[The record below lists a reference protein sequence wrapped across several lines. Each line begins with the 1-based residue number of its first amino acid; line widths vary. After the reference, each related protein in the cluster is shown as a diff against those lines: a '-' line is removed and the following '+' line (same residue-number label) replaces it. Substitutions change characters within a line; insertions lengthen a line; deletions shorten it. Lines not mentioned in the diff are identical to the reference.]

1 MAIGQTIG
9 VVTFGTSSLA
19 LGLLDIKGPDFARKW
34 LDTTN
39 MGTAAATSAGMGNM
53 TGIPSV
59 YTDPGEVE
67 LSVQHD
73 QAYPNVA
80 AALAIG
86 STLETITITAGPKG
100 SSTQAKIVGTGAL
113 VKYKADAPLNGKIMT
128 ATATIRFSGIVTPT
142 AAT

>member
-9 VVTFGTSSLA
+9 SVTFGTSALA
-19 LGLLDIKGPDFARKW
+19 LGLLDIKGPDFAREW

-39 MGTAAATSAGMGNM
+39 MGTVAATAPAMGNI
-53 TGIPSV
+53 TGIASV

-67 LSVQHD
+67 LTVQHD
-73 QAYPNVA
+73 QAYPNVG

-86 STLETITITAGPKG
+86 SAGESITIYAGPKG
-100 SSTQAKIVGTGAL
+100 ATTQAHIAGTGAL
-113 VKYKADAPLNGKIMT
+113 VKYKADMPLNGKIMT
-128 ATATIRFSGIVTPT
+128 ATATIRFSGAVTPT